1 MWCTLMELTMPVNE
15 SVEKPFTEE
24 TQKVLLPEWLKNTL
38 LNNKTTNK
46 CAPINSMDNL

>member
-1 MWCTLMELTMPVNE
+1 MELMMPASE

-24 TQKVLLPEWLKNTL
+24 TQKLLSPEWLKNTL
-38 LNNKTTNK
+38 VNNKTTNK